1 MNGVILGFLLEE
13 IVLLFTLPRTESIM
27 SRTDKEV
34 VGINKLRL
42 R

>member
-13 IVLLFTLPRTESIM
+13 IVLLLTLLRTESIM
-27 SRTDKEV
+27 SRTDEEG